1 MLGYVES
8 KSVLGTINSVGII
21 NDAGGSGW
29 MPVGRYRIEVTRT
42 WNDYEIGLRGE
53 GTLLDEADIEIARKA
68 GETGHP
74 QSEFDTGDPRL
85 DKLLASRTGPD
96 RVREVFFPI
105 SDFTPEAS

>member
-1 MLGYVES
+1 MIGYVES

-74 QSEFDTGDPRL
+74 QSEFDRRPPVQTSRFAHTGDARL
-85 DKLLASRTGPD
+85 DMNFSLRA
-96 RVREVFFPI
+96 
-105 SDFTPEAS
+105 AC